1 MSNLKALRTR
11 IKSVKATQK
20 ITSAMKMVA
29 AAKLR
34 RSQER
39 VEAVR
44 PYEHSM
50 HEMLDH
56 LLHHQQDLEEPLLL
70 MRGHPHLPIH
80 LLVIVTT
87 DRGLCGG
94 FNGSL
99 IRETKLII
107 HRLQSQGKVVKIFC
121 IGRKGRDLL
130 RRDYGDLI
138 IETVTHGELSGEHKL
153 GNDHFGDALAFAT
166 KLQSLLETYQFG
178 EASILFNI
186 FRSVLLQEVAHHS
199 LIPFEVIPWEQGT
212 MVTSLYEYEPNPD
225 ALLAHLLPRYL
236 AVSLYR
242 VFLEHHASEQGAR
255 MTAMENATRNA
266 KDMMKRLELTYN
278 QTRQAYITKE
288 LIEII
293 SGAEALK

>member
-1 MSNLKALRTR
+1 MANLKALRTR

-44 PYEHSM
+44 PYERSM
-50 HEMLDH
+50 HDMLNH
-56 LLHHQQDLEEPLLL
+56 LLQHKEELEEPLLL

-80 LLVIVTT
+80 LLVIVTS

-99 IRETKLII
+99 VRETRLII
-107 HRLQSQGKVVKIFC
+107 HKLQSEGKVVKIFC

-130 RRDYGDLI
+130 RRDYGTLI
-138 IETVTHGELSGEHKL
+138 IETVTHGDLVSGSKA
-153 GNDHFGDALAFAT
+153 GDDRFGEALAFAT

-186 FRSVLLQEVAHHS
+186 FHSVLLQEAAHHS
-199 LIPFEVIPWEQGT
+199 LIPFQVIPWDQGT
-212 MVTSLYEYEPNPD
+212 LATPLYEYEPNPD

-236 AVSLYR
+236 AIGLYR

-266 KDMMKRLELTYN
+266 KDMMKCLELTYN

>member
-1 MSNLKALRTR
+1 MSSLKILRTR
-11 IKSVKATQK
+11 IKSVKAIQK

-34 RSQER
+34 RSQEQ

-50 HEMLDH
+50 HEMLGH
-56 LLHHQQDLEEPLLL
+56 LLHHQQDFEEPLLL

-80 LLVIVTT
+80 LLIIVTT

-94 FNGSL
+94 FNGTL
-99 IRETKLII
+99 AREARLVIR
-107 HRLQSQGKVVKIFC
+107 RLQKEGKVVRIFC
-121 IGRKGRDLL
+121 LGRKGRDLL

-138 IETVTHGELSGEHKL
+138 IETVTHGEQSGSVKP
-153 GNDHFGDALAFAT
+153 GNGRFGDALAFAT
-166 KLQSLLETYQFG
+166 KLQSLLEDHQFG
-178 EASILFNI
+178 EASVLFNI
-186 FRSVLLQEVAHHS
+186 FRSVLQQEVAHHS
-199 LIPFEVIPWEQGT
+199 LIPFQVIPWEQGSI
-212 MVTSLYEYEPNPD
+212 TSLYEYEPKPD

-266 KDMMKRLELTYN
+266 KDMMKRLERTYN
-278 QTRQAYITKE
+278 QTRQTYITKE

>member
-1 MSNLKALRTR
+1 MSGLKILRTR

-20 ITSAMKMVA
+20 ITSAMRMVA

-50 HEMLDH
+50 HEMLNH
-56 LLHHQQDLEEPLLL
+56 LLYHQQEVEEPLQL

-80 LLVIVTT
+80 LLVVVTT

-94 FNGSL
+94 FNGA
-99 IRETKLII
+99 IVREAKLII
-107 HRLQSQGKVVKIFC
+107 RQLQAQGKVVKIFC
-121 IGRKGRDLL
+121 LGRKGRDLL

-138 IETVTHGELSGEHKL
+138 IETVAHGELSAKGNL
-153 GNDHFGDALAFAT
+153 GDNGFGDALSFAT
-166 KLQSLLETYQFG
+166 KLQSLLENHQFG
-178 EASILFNI
+178 EASVLFNI
-186 FRSVLLQEVAHHS
+186 FRSVLQQEVAHHS
-199 LIPFEVIPWEQGT
+199 LIPFQVIPWEQGA
-212 MVTSLYEYEPNPD
+212 MADSLYEYEPTSD
-225 ALLAHLLPRYL
+225 ALLVHLLPRYL
-236 AVSLYR
+236 AVNIYR

-266 KDMMKRLELTYN
+266 KDMIKRLELTYN

-293 SGAEALK
+293 SGAEALR

>member
-1 MSNLKALRTR
+1 MSSLKTLRTR
-11 IKSVKATQK
+11 VKSVKATQK

-44 PYEHSM
+44 PYESAM
-50 HEMLDH
+50 QDMVNH
-56 LLHHQQDLEEPLLL
+56 LLQNKQDLEEPLML

-80 LLVIVTT
+80 LLVVVTT

-94 FNGSL
+94 FNGS
-99 IRETKLII
+99 IVREAKSLVPA
-107 HRLQSQGKVVKIFC
+107 LQNQGKTVKILC
-121 IGRKGRDLL
+121 YGRKGRDLL

-138 IETVTHGELSGEHKL
+138 IETVDHSEKSG
-153 GNDHFGDALAFAT
+153 GGSFSDALSFST
-166 KLQSLLETYQFG
+166 KLHTMLESHQFG
-178 EASILFNI
+178 EASILFNV
-186 FRSVLLQEVAHHS
+186 FRSALQQEVALHS
-199 LIPFEVIPWEQGT
+199 IIPFQITSWEQG
-212 MVTSLYEYEPNPD
+212 SISRPLYEYEPTPD
-225 ALLAHLLPRYL
+225 ALLEHLLPRYL
-236 AVSLYR
+236 AVNIYR

-255 MTAMENATRNA
+255 MTAMDNATRNA
-266 KDMMKRLELTYN
+266 RDMIKRLELIYN

-293 SGAEALK
+293 SGAESLK

>member
-1 MSNLKALRTR
+1 MSNLKVLRTR

-56 LLHHQQDLEEPLLL
+56 LLHHHQDLEEPLLL

-99 IRETKLII
+99 VREAKLII
-107 HRLQSQGKVVKIFC
+107 HRLQAEGKVVKIFC
-121 IGRKGRDLL
+121 LGRKGRDLL
-130 RRDYGDLI
+130 RRDFGDLI
-138 IETVTHGELSGEHKL
+138 IETVTHGELSGATKP
-153 GNDHFGDALAFAT
+153 GDDRFGDALAFAT
-166 KLQSLLETYQFG
+166 KLQSFLENHQFG

-186 FRSVLLQEVAHHS
+186 FRSVLSQEVAHHS
-199 LIPFEVIPWEQGT
+199 LIPFQVIPREQGT
-212 MVTSLYEYEPNPD
+212 MAQPLYEYEPNPD

-242 VFLEHHASEQGAR
+242 VVFRTQCERTGRPDDSHGKCYAQC
-255 MTAMENATRNA
+255 
-266 KDMMKRLELTYN
+266 KRYD
-278 QTRQAYITKE
+278 
-288 LIEII
+288 
-293 SGAEALK
+293 EAPGVSL